1 MIILKNYVITWDY
14 ESGDSYLFGSNINY
28 IAPDCVEFENNLLPP
43 GTDIRSWRS
52 KMNFQVNKMGNILPI
67 LSPEKQYWIKLNVKL
82 KENESMYIKV
92 EFYNRFNDLLDFKI
106 IYGQDS
112 FIYPKAAA
120 YYSIVLVNNG
130 VSNFVFQNI
139 VLSTDEFIEDI
150 PGYTISNIKNCTDDS
165 TELTVIFTEP
175 ISREIQNIN
184 NKYIVNYK
192 DVIIVNSSLLNAH
205 LYLEPDFQEHLKNTI
220 ENFKEKYEISNVRFV
235 GYGPISNFSAVYYSH
250 CIGGSNAK
258 ITNEW
263 LNSDKYNNII
273 KRYSL
278 KEKIGISINDNI
290 DIDKSKLE
298 IYPINNR
305 IDKRFSKIYDRSNI
319 LEKMEVRK

>member
-1 MIILKNYVITWDY
+1 MITWNY

-28 IAPDCVEFENNLLPP
+28 IASDCVEFDNNLLPP
-43 GTDIRSWRS
+43 GTDIRTWRS
-52 KMNFQVNKMGNILPI
+52 KMNFQWNKMGNILPI

-82 KENESMYIKV
+82 KENESVYIKV

-106 IYGQDS
+106 IYGVNS
-112 FIYPKAAA
+112 FIYPKTAA
-120 YYSIVLVNNG
+120 YYSIILVNNG
-130 VSNFVFQNI
+130 VSSFVFQNI
-139 VLSTDEFIEDI
+139 ILSTDEFIEDI
-150 PGYTISNIKNCTDDS
+150 PGYTISNIKNYTDDS

-175 ISREIQNIN
+175 IPREIQIIN

-192 DVIIVNSSLLNAH
+192 DVIIVNSSLLDAH
-205 LYLEPDFQEHLKNTI
+205 LYLEPDFQEYLMNTI
-220 ENFKEKYEISNVRFV
+220 KNLKQKYEISNVRFV

-250 CIGGSNAK
+250 YIDDSNAK

-273 KRYSL
+273 KKYSL
-278 KEKIGISINDNI
+278 KEKIGISKKDNV

-298 IYPINNR
+298 IYPINNK
-305 IDKRFSKIYDRSNI
+305 IDKRFAKIYDRSNI

>member
-1 MIILKNYVITWDY
+1 MITWNY

-28 IAPDCVEFENNLLPP
+28 IASDCVEFDNNLLPP
-43 GTDIRSWRS
+43 GTDIRTWRS
-52 KMNFQVNKMGNILPI
+52 KMNFQWNKMGNILPI

-82 KENESMYIKV
+82 KENESVYIKV

-106 IYGQDS
+106 IYGVNS
-112 FIYPKAAA
+112 FIYPKTAA
-120 YYSIVLVNNG
+120 YYSIILVNNG
-130 VSNFVFQNI
+130 VSSFVFQNI
-139 VLSTDEFIEDI
+139 ILSTDEFIEDI
-150 PGYTISNIKNCTDDS
+150 PGYTISNIKNYTDDS

-175 ISREIQNIN
+175 IPREIQIIN

-192 DVIIVNSSLLNAH
+192 DVIIVNSSLLDAH
-205 LYLEPDFQEHLKNTI
+205 LYLEPDFQEYLMNTI
-220 ENFKEKYEISNVRFV
+220 KNLKQKYEISNVRFV

-250 CIGGSNAK
+250 YIDDSNAK

-273 KRYSL
+273 KKYSL
-278 KEKIGISINDNI
+278 KEKIGISKNDNV

-298 IYPINNR
+298 IYLINNK
-305 IDKRFSKIYDRSNI
+305 IDKRFAKIYDRSNI

>member
-1 MIILKNYVITWDY
+1 MKNYVITWDY
-14 ESGDSYLFGSNINY
+14 ESGVSYLYGSKINY
-28 IAPDCVEFENNLLPP
+28 IAPDCVEFENNFLPP

-52 KMNFQVNKMGNILPI
+52 KMNFQSNKMGNTLPI
-67 LSPEKQYWIKLNVKL
+67 LSPEKQYWIKSNVKL
-82 KENESMYIKV
+82 KENESVYIKV

-106 IYGQDS
+106 IYEQDS
-112 FIYPKAAA
+112 FIYPKEAAF
-120 YYSIVLVNNG
+120 YSIILVNNG

-139 VLSTDEFIEDI
+139 VLSTGEFIEEI
-150 PGYTISNIKNCTDDS
+150 PGYTISDIKNYTDDS

-192 DVIIVNSSLLNAH
+192 DVIIVNSSLLDAH
-205 LYLEPDFQEHLKNTI
+205 LYLEPDFQEYLKNTI
-220 ENFKEKYEISNVRFV
+220 NNLKQKYEISNVRFV

-250 CIGGSNAK
+250 YIDDSNAN
-258 ITNEW
+258 ITDEW

-273 KRYSL
+273 KKYSL
-278 KEKIGISINDNI
+278 KEKIGLSINDNI

-298 IYPINNR
+298 IYPINNK
-305 IDKRFSKIYDRSNI
+305 IDKRFAKIYDRSNI

>member
-1 MIILKNYVITWDY
+1 
-14 ESGDSYLFGSNINY
+14 
-28 IAPDCVEFENNLLPP
+28 
-43 GTDIRSWRS
+43 
-52 KMNFQVNKMGNILPI
+52 MNFQWNKMGNILPI

-82 KENESMYIKV
+82 KENESVYIKV

-106 IYGQDS
+106 IYGVDS
-112 FIYPKAAA
+112 FIYPKTAA
-120 YYSIVLVNNG
+120 YYSIILVNNG
-130 VSNFVFQNI
+130 VSSFVFQNI
-139 VLSTDEFIEDI
+139 ILSTDEFIEDI
-150 PGYTISNIKNCTDDS
+150 PGYTISNIKNYTDDS

-175 ISREIQNIN
+175 IPREITNIN

-192 DVIIVNSSLLNAH
+192 DIIIVNSSLLDAH
-205 LYLEPDFQEHLKNTI
+205 LYLEPDFQEYLKNTI
-220 ENFKEKYEISNVRFV
+220 NNLKQKYEISNVRFV

-250 CIGGSNAK
+250 YIDDSNAK

-273 KRYSL
+273 KKYSL
-278 KEKIGISINDNI
+278 KEKIGISKNDNV

-298 IYPINNR
+298 IYPINNK
-305 IDKRFSKIYDRSNI
+305 IDKRFAKIYDRSNI